1 MSLMLI
7 ATDGT
12 ETGAT
17 AANKINNAITETANN
32 TQQISTNKLD
42 IISLI
47 ARTSASETDINGLND
62 RLSLVEP
69 IVTENTT
76 NIGLLT
82 DRVAANET
90 SIIDLDG
97 RLIVTETGIIDLVD
111 TTVVLDGKIMDNT
124 TFINLIDNKLL
135 AAETSIIN
143 LDLITSTVNDT
154 INDLTVR
161 TNATE
166 MNLSNI
172 NTRLSGVESLSYT
185 GIVVKGATTQTV
197 EIDTPTKVQ
206 WMQTVVL
213 DGGKTAITA
222 DLITQEFIF
231 GEDGIYK
238 IQGTINI
245 QAPTDD
251 EIILELYVNG
261 TPSTSKQYIVGKGI
275 TKPVTT
281 SWFLTESFTTNDTIS
296 LFVTSSGTTVDV
308 SYANLTIEKTAI

>member
-7 ATDGT
+7 ATNGT

-17 AANKINNAITETANN
+17 AAKKINAAISKVVANTIVIDN
-32 TQQISTNKLD
+32 HTTHITDLQNK
-42 IISLI
+42 
-47 ARTSASETDINGLND
+47 TTTSETDIYELNG
-62 RLSLVEP
+62 RLTVVEP
-69 IVTENTT
+69 IVTTNTTDIVTINGTITALDTRTTTNATDIVTINDNITALDTRVTTNTT
-76 NIGLLT
+76 NI
-82 DRVAANET
+82 
-90 SIIDLDG
+90 
-97 RLIVTETGIIDLVD
+97 VTI
-111 TTVVLDGKIMDNT
+111 
-124 TFINLIDNKLL
+124 
-135 AAETSIIN
+135 
-143 LDLITSTVNDT
+143 NDT
-154 INDLTVR
+154 ITALD
-161 TNATE
+161 
-166 MNLSNI
+166 
-172 NTRLSGVESLSYT
+172 TRLSGVESLSYT

-197 EIDTPTKVQ
+197 AIDTPTKVQ
-206 WMQTVVL
+206 WMQTVVF
-213 DGGKTAITA
+213 DGGKTAITS
-222 DLITQEFIF
+222 DLITQKFIF
-231 GEDGIYK
+231 GENGIYK

>member
-17 AANKINNAITETANN
+17 AANKINAAISKVVANTIVIDN
-32 TQQISTNKLD
+32 HTTHITDLQNK
-42 IISLI
+42 
-47 ARTSASETDINGLND
+47 TTTSETDIYELNG
-62 RLSLVEP
+62 RLTVVEP
-69 IVTENTT
+69 IVTTNTT
-76 NIGLLT
+76 DIATINGTITALDTRVTTNTT
-82 DRVAANET
+82 D
-90 SIIDLDG
+90 
-97 RLIVTETGIIDLVD
+97 IVTINGTI
-111 TTVVLDGKIMDNT
+111 TALD
-124 TFINLIDNKLL
+124 
-135 AAETSIIN
+135 
-143 LDLITSTVNDT
+143 
-154 INDLTVR
+154 
-161 TNATE
+161 
-166 MNLSNI
+166 
-172 NTRLSGVESLSYT
+172 TRLSGVESLSYT

-197 EIDTPTKVQ
+197 AIDTPTKVQ
-206 WMQTVVL
+206 WMQTVVF

-222 DLITQEFIF
+222 DLITQKFIF
-231 GEDGIYK
+231 GKNGIYK

>member
-17 AANKINNAITETANN
+17 AANKINAAISKVVANTIVIDN
-32 TQQISTNKLD
+32 HTTHITDLQNK
-42 IISLI
+42 
-47 ARTSASETDINGLND
+47 TTTSETDINGLNG
-62 RLSLVEP
+62 RLTIVEP
-69 IVTENTT
+69 IVTTNT
-76 NIGLLT
+76 N
-82 DRVAANET
+82 D
-90 SIIDLDG
+90 
-97 RLIVTETGIIDLVD
+97 IVTI
-111 TTVVLDGKIMDNT
+111 
-124 TFINLIDNKLL
+124 
-135 AAETSIIN
+135 
-143 LDLITSTVNDT
+143 NDT
-154 INDLTVR
+154 ITALD
-161 TNATE
+161 
-166 MNLSNI
+166 
-172 NTRLSGVESLSYT
+172 TRLSGVESLSYT

>member
-17 AANKINNAITETANN
+17 AANKINAAISKVVAN
-32 TQQISTNKLD
+32 T
-42 IISLI
+42 
-47 ARTSASETDINGLND
+47 
-62 RLSLVEP
+62 
-69 IVTENTT
+69 IV
-76 NIGLLT
+76 
-82 DRVAANET
+82 
-90 SIIDLDG
+90 
-97 RLIVTETGIIDLVD
+97 
-111 TTVVLDGKIMDNT
+111 
-124 TFINLIDNKLL
+124 IDNHTTHITDLQNKTT
-135 AAETSIIN
+135 TS
-143 LDLITSTVNDT
+143 
-154 INDLTVR
+154 
-161 TNATE
+161 
-166 MNLSNI
+166 
-172 NTRLSGVESLSYT
+172 
-185 GIVVKGATTQTV
+185 IVVKGATTQTV
-197 EIDTPTKVQ
+197 EKDTPTKVQ

-222 DLITQEFIF
+222 DLITQKFIF
-231 GEDGIYK
+231 GENGIYK

>member
-17 AANKINNAITETANN
+17 AANKINAAISKVVTN
-32 TQQISTNKLD
+32 TIVIDNHTTHITDLQNK
-42 IISLI
+42 
-47 ARTSASETDINGLND
+47 TTTSETDIYELNG
-62 RLSLVEP
+62 RLTIVEP
-69 IVTENTT
+69 IVTTNTNDIVTINDTITALDTRVTTNTNDIVTINDTITALDTRLTTNTT
-76 NIGLLT
+76 NI
-82 DRVAANET
+82 
-90 SIIDLDG
+90 
-97 RLIVTETGIIDLVD
+97 VTI
-111 TTVVLDGKIMDNT
+111 
-124 TFINLIDNKLL
+124 
-135 AAETSIIN
+135 
-143 LDLITSTVNDT
+143 NDT
-154 INDLTVR
+154 ITALD
-161 TNATE
+161 
-166 MNLSNI
+166 
-172 NTRLSGVESLSYT
+172 TRLSGVESLSYT
-185 GIVVKGATTQTV
+185 GIVVKGTTNQTV

>member
-17 AANKINNAITETANN
+17 AANKINAAISKVVANTIVIDN
-32 TQQISTNKLD
+32 HTTHITDLQNK
-42 IISLI
+42 
-47 ARTSASETDINGLND
+47 TTTSETDIYELNG
-62 RLSLVEP
+62 RLTIVEP
-69 IVTENTT
+69 IVTTNTNDIVTINDTITALDTRVTTNTNDIVTINDTITALDTKVTTNTT
-76 NIGLLT
+76 NI
-82 DRVAANET
+82 
-90 SIIDLDG
+90 
-97 RLIVTETGIIDLVD
+97 VTI
-111 TTVVLDGKIMDNT
+111 
-124 TFINLIDNKLL
+124 
-135 AAETSIIN
+135 
-143 LDLITSTVNDT
+143 NDT
-154 INDLTVR
+154 ITALD
-161 TNATE
+161 
-166 MNLSNI
+166 
-172 NTRLSGVESLSYT
+172 TRLSGVESLSYT

-206 WMQTVVL
+206 WMQTVVF

-222 DLITQEFIF
+222 DLITQKFIF

-245 QAPTDD
+245 QAPTAD

-281 SWFLTESFTTNDTIS
+281 SWFLTESFTANDTIS

>member
-1 MSLMLI
+1 MSLMPI

-17 AANKINNAITETANN
+17 AADKINAAISKVVANTIVIDN
-32 TQQISTNKLD
+32 HTTHITDLQNK
-42 IISLI
+42 
-47 ARTSASETDINGLND
+47 TTTSETDIYELNG
-62 RLSLVEP
+62 RLTVVEP
-69 IVTENTT
+69 IVTTNTT
-76 NIGLLT
+76 
-82 DRVAANET
+82 D
-90 SIIDLDG
+90 
-97 RLIVTETGIIDLVD
+97 IVTINGTITALD
-111 TTVVLDGKIMDNT
+111 TRVTTNT
-124 TFINLIDNKLL
+124 TDI
-135 AAETSIIN
+135 
-143 LDLITSTVNDT
+143 VT
-154 INDLTVR
+154 INDNITALDTRVT
-161 TNATE
+161 TNTTDIVT
-166 MNLSNI
+166 I
-172 NTRLSGVESLSYT
+172 NGTITALDTRLSGVESLSYT

-197 EIDTPTKVQ
+197 AIDTPTKVQ
-206 WMQTVVL
+206 WMQTVVF

-222 DLITQEFIF
+222 DLITQKFIF
-231 GEDGIYK
+231 GENGIYK

>member
-1 MSLMLI
+1 
-7 ATDGT
+7 
-12 ETGAT
+12 
-17 AANKINNAITETANN
+17 
-32 TQQISTNKLD
+32 
-42 IISLI
+42 
-47 ARTSASETDINGLND
+47 
-62 RLSLVEP
+62 
-69 IVTENTT
+69 
-76 NIGLLT
+76 
-82 DRVAANET
+82 
-90 SIIDLDG
+90 
-97 RLIVTETGIIDLVD
+97 
-111 TTVVLDGKIMDNT
+111 
-124 TFINLIDNKLL
+124 
-135 AAETSIIN
+135 
-143 LDLITSTVNDT
+143 
-154 INDLTVR
+154 
-161 TNATE
+161 
-166 MNLSNI
+166 
-172 NTRLSGVESLSYT
+172 
-185 GIVVKGATTQTV
+185 
-197 EIDTPTKVQ
+197 
-206 WMQTVVL
+206 MQTVVF

>member
-17 AANKINNAITETANN
+17 AANKINAAISKVVANTIVIDN
-32 TQQISTNKLD
+32 HTTHITDLQNK
-42 IISLI
+42 
-47 ARTSASETDINGLND
+47 TTTSETDIYELNG
-62 RLSLVEP
+62 RLTVVEP
-69 IVTENTT
+69 IVTTNTT
-76 NIGLLT
+76 
-82 DRVAANET
+82 D
-90 SIIDLDG
+90 
-97 RLIVTETGIIDLVD
+97 IV
-111 TTVVLDGKIMDNT
+111 
-124 TFINLIDNKLL
+124 
-135 AAETSIIN
+135 
-143 LDLITSTVNDT
+143 T
-154 INDLTVR
+154 INDNITALDTRVT
-161 TNATE
+161 TNTTDIVTI
-166 MNLSNI
+166 NDNI
-172 NTRLSGVESLSYT
+172 TALDTRVTTNTTDIVTINDNITALDTRLSGVESLSYT

-197 EIDTPTKVQ
+197 AIDTPTKVQ
-206 WMQTVVL
+206 WMQTVVF
-213 DGGKTAITA
+213 DGGKTAITS
-222 DLITQEFIF
+222 DLITQKFIF
-231 GEDGIYK
+231 GENGIYK

>member
-17 AANKINNAITETANN
+17 AAKKINNAITETANN

-42 IISLI
+42 IISLN
-47 ARTSASETDINGLND
+47 ARTSTSE
-62 RLSLVEP
+62 
-69 IVTENTT
+69 
-76 NIGLLT
+76 
-82 DRVAANET
+82 
-90 SIIDLDG
+90 
-97 RLIVTETGIIDLVD
+97 
-111 TTVVLDGKIMDNT
+111 K
-124 TFINLIDNKLL
+124 
-135 AAETSIIN
+135 
-143 LDLITSTVNDT
+143 
-154 INDLTVR
+154 
-161 TNATE
+161 
-166 MNLSNI
+166 NLSNI

-185 GIVVKGATTQTV
+185 GIVVNGTTNQTV

-206 WMQTVVL
+206 WMKTVVL

-222 DLITQEFIF
+222 DLITQKFIF
-231 GEDGIYK
+231 GKNGIYK

>member
-17 AANKINNAITETANN
+17 AANKINAAISKVVANTIVIDN
-32 TQQISTNKLD
+32 HTSHITDLQNK
-42 IISLI
+42 
-47 ARTSASETDINGLND
+47 TTTSETDIYELNG
-62 RLSLVEP
+62 RLTVVEP
-69 IVTENTT
+69 IVTTNTTDIVTINGTITALDTRVTTNTTDIVTINDNITALDTRVTTNTT
-76 NIGLLT
+76 NI
-82 DRVAANET
+82 
-90 SIIDLDG
+90 
-97 RLIVTETGIIDLVD
+97 VTI
-111 TTVVLDGKIMDNT
+111 
-124 TFINLIDNKLL
+124 
-135 AAETSIIN
+135 
-143 LDLITSTVNDT
+143 NDT
-154 INDLTVR
+154 ITALD
-161 TNATE
+161 
-166 MNLSNI
+166 
-172 NTRLSGVESLSYT
+172 TRLSGVESLSYT

-197 EIDTPTKVQ
+197 AIDTPTKVQ
-206 WMQTVVL
+206 WMQTVVF
-213 DGGKTAITA
+213 DGGKTAITS
-222 DLITQEFIF
+222 DLITQKFIF
-231 GEDGIYK
+231 GENGIYK

-261 TPSTSKQYIVGKGI
+261 TPSASKQYIVGKGI

>member
-17 AANKINNAITETANN
+17 AANKINAAISKVVANTIVIDN
-32 TQQISTNKLD
+32 HTTHITDLQNK
-42 IISLI
+42 
-47 ARTSASETDINGLND
+47 TTTSETDIYELNG
-62 RLSLVEP
+62 RLTVVEP
-69 IVTENTT
+69 IVTTNTTDIVTINGTITALDTRVTTNTT
-76 NIGLLT
+76 NI
-82 DRVAANET
+82 
-90 SIIDLDG
+90 
-97 RLIVTETGIIDLVD
+97 VTI
-111 TTVVLDGKIMDNT
+111 
-124 TFINLIDNKLL
+124 
-135 AAETSIIN
+135 
-143 LDLITSTVNDT
+143 NDT
-154 INDLTVR
+154 ITALD
-161 TNATE
+161 
-166 MNLSNI
+166 
-172 NTRLSGVESLSYT
+172 TRLSGVESLSYT

-197 EIDTPTKVQ
+197 AIDTPTKVQ
-206 WMQTVVL
+206 WMQTVVF
-213 DGGKTAITA
+213 DGGKTAITS
-222 DLITQEFIF
+222 DLITQKFIF
-231 GEDGIYK
+231 GENGIYK

>member
-17 AANKINNAITETANN
+17 AANKINNAITATDNN

-42 IISLI
+42 IISL
-47 ARTSASETDINGLND
+47 ND
-62 RLSLVEP
+62 R
-69 IVTENTT
+69 
-76 NIGLLT
+76 
-82 DRVAANET
+82 
-90 SIIDLDG
+90 
-97 RLIVTETGIIDLVD
+97 
-111 TTVVLDGKIMDNT
+111 
-124 TFINLIDNKLL
+124 
-135 AAETSIIN
+135 
-143 LDLITSTVNDT
+143 TSTVNDT
-154 INDLTVR
+154 INDLAVR
-161 TNATE
+161 TSATE
-166 MNLSNI
+166 KNLSNI
-172 NTRLSGVESLSYT
+172 NTRLSGVERLSYT
-185 GIVVKGATTQTV
+185 GIVVKGTTTQTV

-238 IQGTINI
+238 ILGTINI

>member
-7 ATDGT
+7 TTDGT

-17 AANKINNAITETANN
+17 AAKKINNAITATANN

-42 IISLI
+42 IISLN
-47 ARTSASETDINGLND
+47 AR
-62 RLSLVEP
+62 
-69 IVTENTT
+69 
-76 NIGLLT
+76 
-82 DRVAANET
+82 
-90 SIIDLDG
+90 
-97 RLIVTETGIIDLVD
+97 
-111 TTVVLDGKIMDNT
+111 
-124 TFINLIDNKLL
+124 
-135 AAETSIIN
+135 
-143 LDLITSTVNDT
+143 TSTVNDT
-154 INDLTVR
+154 INDLTAR

-166 MNLSNI
+166 KNLSNI

-185 GIVVKGATTQTV
+185 GIVVKGTTNQTV
-197 EIDTPTKVQ
+197 EKDTPTKVQ

-213 DGGKTAITA
+213 YGEKTAITS
-222 DLITQEFIF
+222 DLITQKVIF
-231 GEDGIYK
+231 GKNGIYK

-251 EIILELYVNG
+251 EIILELYVND

-281 SWFLTESFTTNDTIS
+281 SWFLTESFKTNDTIS

-308 SYANLTIEKTAI
+308 SYANLTIEKTDI

>member
-17 AANKINNAITETANN
+17 AANKINAAISKVVANTIVIDN
-32 TQQISTNKLD
+32 HTTHITDLQNK
-42 IISLI
+42 
-47 ARTSASETDINGLND
+47 TTTSETDIYELNG
-62 RLSLVEP
+62 RLTIVEP
-69 IVTENTT
+69 IVTTNTNDIVTINGTITALDTRVTTNTT
-76 NIGLLT
+76 
-82 DRVAANET
+82 D
-90 SIIDLDG
+90 
-97 RLIVTETGIIDLVD
+97 IVTI
-111 TTVVLDGKIMDNT
+111 
-124 TFINLIDNKLL
+124 
-135 AAETSIIN
+135 
-143 LDLITSTVNDT
+143 NDT
-154 INDLTVR
+154 IAALDTKVTTNTNDIVT
-161 TNATE
+161 
-166 MNLSNI
+166 I
-172 NTRLSGVESLSYT
+172 NGTITALDTRLSGVESLSYT

-197 EIDTPTKVQ
+197 AIDTPTKVQ
-206 WMQTVVL
+206 WMQTVVF
-213 DGGKTAITA
+213 DGGKTAITS

-231 GEDGIYK
+231 GENGIYK

-245 QAPTDD
+245 QAPTND

-308 SYANLTIEKTAI
+308 SYANLTIEKTDI

>member
-17 AANKINNAITETANN
+17 AADKINNAITETANN
-32 TQQISTNKLD
+32 TKQIATNKLD

-47 ARTSASETDINGLND
+47 AKTSTSETDINELND

-76 NIGLLT
+76 NIMLLT
-82 DRVAANET
+82 DRVA
-90 SIIDLDG
+90 
-97 RLIVTETGIIDLVD
+97 
-111 TTVVLDGKIMDNT
+111 
-124 TFINLIDNKLL
+124 

-197 EIDTPTKVQ
+197 AIDTPTKVQ

-231 GEDGIYK
+231 GKNGIYK

>member
-17 AANKINNAITETANN
+17 AANKINAAISKVVANTIVIDN
-32 TQQISTNKLD
+32 HTTHITDLQNK
-42 IISLI
+42 
-47 ARTSASETDINGLND
+47 TTTSETDIYELNG
-62 RLSLVEP
+62 RLTIVEP
-69 IVTENTT
+69 IVTTNT
-76 NIGLLT
+76 N
-82 DRVAANET
+82 D
-90 SIIDLDG
+90 
-97 RLIVTETGIIDLVD
+97 IVTI
-111 TTVVLDGKIMDNT
+111 
-124 TFINLIDNKLL
+124 
-135 AAETSIIN
+135 
-143 LDLITSTVNDT
+143 NDT
-154 INDLTVR
+154 ITALD
-161 TNATE
+161 
-166 MNLSNI
+166 
-172 NTRLSGVESLSYT
+172 TRLSDVESLSYT
-185 GIVVKGATTQTV
+185 GIVVKGTTNQTV

-206 WMQTVVL
+206 WMQTVVF

-222 DLITQEFIF
+222 DLITQKFIF

-281 SWFLTESFTTNDTIS
+281 SWFLTESFTANDTIS

>member
-17 AANKINNAITETANN
+17 AADKINAAISKVVANTIVIDN
-32 TQQISTNKLD
+32 HTTHITDLQNK
-42 IISLI
+42 
-47 ARTSASETDINGLND
+47 TTTSETDIYELNG
-62 RLSLVEP
+62 RLTVVEP
-69 IVTENTT
+69 IVTTNTT
-76 NIGLLT
+76 
-82 DRVAANET
+82 D
-90 SIIDLDG
+90 
-97 RLIVTETGIIDLVD
+97 IVTINGTITALD
-111 TTVVLDGKIMDNT
+111 TRVTTNT
-124 TFINLIDNKLL
+124 TDI
-135 AAETSIIN
+135 
-143 LDLITSTVNDT
+143 VT
-154 INDLTVR
+154 INDNITALDTRVT
-161 TNATE
+161 TNTTDIVT
-166 MNLSNI
+166 I
-172 NTRLSGVESLSYT
+172 NGTITALDTRLSGVESLSYT

-197 EIDTPTKVQ
+197 AIDTPTKVQ
-206 WMQTVVL
+206 WMQTVVF

-222 DLITQEFIF
+222 DLITQKFIF
-231 GEDGIYK
+231 GENGIYK

-281 SWFLTESFTTNDTIS
+281 FWFLTESFTTNDTIS

>member
-17 AANKINNAITETANN
+17 AANKINAAISKVVANTIVIDN
-32 TQQISTNKLD
+32 HTTHITDLQNK
-42 IISLI
+42 
-47 ARTSASETDINGLND
+47 TTTSETDIYELNG
-62 RLSLVEP
+62 RLTVVEP
-69 IVTENTT
+69 IVTTNTT
-76 NIGLLT
+76 
-82 DRVAANET
+82 D
-90 SIIDLDG
+90 
-97 RLIVTETGIIDLVD
+97 IVTINGNITALD
-111 TTVVLDGKIMDNT
+111 TRVTTNT
-124 TFINLIDNKLL
+124 TDI
-135 AAETSIIN
+135 
-143 LDLITSTVNDT
+143 VT
-154 INDLTVR
+154 INGNITALDTKTT
-161 TNATE
+161 TNATDIVTI
-166 MNLSNI
+166 NGNI
-172 NTRLSGVESLSYT
+172 TALDTRLSGVESLSYT

-197 EIDTPTKVQ
+197 AIDTPTKVQ

-222 DLITQEFIF
+222 DLITQKFIF
-231 GEDGIYK
+231 GENGIYK

-245 QAPTDD
+245 QAPKDD

>member
-17 AANKINNAITETANN
+17 AAKKINNAITETANN

-42 IISLI
+42 IISLN
-47 ARTSASETDINGLND
+47 ARTS
-62 RLSLVEP
+62 
-69 IVTENTT
+69 
-76 NIGLLT
+76 
-82 DRVAANET
+82 T
-90 SIIDLDG
+90 S
-97 RLIVTETGIIDLVD
+97 
-111 TTVVLDGKIMDNT
+111 
-124 TFINLIDNKLL
+124 
-135 AAETSIIN
+135 
-143 LDLITSTVNDT
+143 
-154 INDLTVR
+154 
-161 TNATE
+161 E

-172 NTRLSGVESLSYT
+172 NTRLSVVESLSYT
-185 GIVVKGATTQTV
+185 GIVVKGTTNQTV

-206 WMQTVVL
+206 WMKTVVL

-222 DLITQEFIF
+222 DLITQKFIF
-231 GEDGIYK
+231 GKNGIYK

-281 SWFLTESFTTNDTIS
+281 SWFLTESFRTNDTIS

-308 SYANLTIEKTAI
+308 SYANLTIEKTDI

>member
-7 ATDGT
+7 VTDGT

-17 AANKINNAITETANN
+17 AAKKINNAITATANN

-42 IISLI
+42 IISLN
-47 ARTSASETDINGLND
+47 AR
-62 RLSLVEP
+62 
-69 IVTENTT
+69 
-76 NIGLLT
+76 
-82 DRVAANET
+82 
-90 SIIDLDG
+90 
-97 RLIVTETGIIDLVD
+97 
-111 TTVVLDGKIMDNT
+111 
-124 TFINLIDNKLL
+124 
-135 AAETSIIN
+135 
-143 LDLITSTVNDT
+143 TSTVNDT
-154 INDLTVR
+154 INDLTAR

-166 MNLSNI
+166 KNLSNI

-185 GIVVKGATTQTV
+185 GIVVKGTTNQTV
-197 EIDTPTKVQ
+197 EKDTPTKLQ

-213 DGGKTAITA
+213 YGGKTAITS
-222 DLITQEFIF
+222 DLINQEFIF

-251 EIILELYVNG
+251 EIILELHVNG

-308 SYANLTIEKTAI
+308 SYANLTIEKTAN

>member
-1 MSLMLI
+1 MSLLLI

-17 AANKINNAITETANN
+17 AANKINNAITATDNN

-42 IISLI
+42 IISLND
-47 ARTSASETDINGLND
+47 RTS
-62 RLSLVEP
+62 
-69 IVTENTT
+69 
-76 NIGLLT
+76 
-82 DRVAANET
+82 
-90 SIIDLDG
+90 
-97 RLIVTETGIIDLVD
+97 
-111 TTVVLDGKIMDNT
+111 
-124 TFINLIDNKLL
+124 TF
-135 AAETSIIN
+135 
-143 LDLITSTVNDT
+143 NDT
-154 INDLTVR
+154 INDLAVR
-161 TNATE
+161 TSATE
-166 MNLSNI
+166 KNLSNI
-172 NTRLSGVESLSYT
+172 NTRLSGVERLSYT
-185 GIVVKGATTQTV
+185 CIVVKGATTQTV
-197 EIDTPTKVQ
+197 AIDTPTKLQ

>member
-17 AANKINNAITETANN
+17 AANKINAAISKVVANTIVIDN
-32 TQQISTNKLD
+32 HTTHITDLQNK
-42 IISLI
+42 
-47 ARTSASETDINGLND
+47 TTTSETDIYELNG
-62 RLSLVEP
+62 RLTVVEP
-69 IVTENTT
+69 IVTTNTT
-76 NIGLLT
+76 NIVTINGTITALDT
-82 DRVAANET
+82 RVTTNT
-90 SIIDLDG
+90 TN
-97 RLIVTETGIIDLVD
+97 IVTINGTITALD
-111 TTVVLDGKIMDNT
+111 TRTTTNATDIVTINDNITALDTRVTTNT
-124 TFINLIDNKLL
+124 TNIVTI
-135 AAETSIIN
+135 
-143 LDLITSTVNDT
+143 NDT
-154 INDLTVR
+154 ITALD
-161 TNATE
+161 
-166 MNLSNI
+166 
-172 NTRLSGVESLSYT
+172 TRLSGVESLSYT

-197 EIDTPTKVQ
+197 AIDTPTKVQ
-206 WMQTVVL
+206 WMQTVVF
-213 DGGKTAITA
+213 DGGKTAITS
-222 DLITQEFIF
+222 DLITQKFIF
-231 GEDGIYK
+231 GENGIYK

>member
-17 AANKINNAITETANN
+17 AAKKINNAITETANN

-42 IISLI
+42 IISLN
-47 ARTSASETDINGLND
+47 ARTSTSE
-62 RLSLVEP
+62 
-69 IVTENTT
+69 
-76 NIGLLT
+76 
-82 DRVAANET
+82 
-90 SIIDLDG
+90 
-97 RLIVTETGIIDLVD
+97 
-111 TTVVLDGKIMDNT
+111 K
-124 TFINLIDNKLL
+124 
-135 AAETSIIN
+135 
-143 LDLITSTVNDT
+143 
-154 INDLTVR
+154 
-161 TNATE
+161 
-166 MNLSNI
+166 NLSNI

-197 EIDTPTKVQ
+197 AIDTPTKVQ

-222 DLITQEFIF
+222 DLITQKFIF
-231 GEDGIYK
+231 GKNGIYK

-308 SYANLTIEKTAI
+308 SYANLTIEKTNI